1 MAEFREKHKEWVD
14 GQSLPFECVLV
25 NLANIPDRI
34 CFAEPNVEAAVGI
47 LVMKHAFDSD
57 GMKGIMDKLAKMLSK
72 MGNSARATLAEKIN
86 LYLGEYIDE
95 EVIEELRMQ
104 KSIGQVLGIPTAGDR
119 RRAAERAARRDATK
133 REREKN
139 EVASAARDKKIA
151 EFLQSIG
158 VSKKNIATAMAIK

>member
-1 MAEFREKHKEWVD
+1 MTSPSV
-14 GQSLPFECVLV
+14 
-25 NLANIPDRI
+25 
-34 CFAEPNVEAAVGI
+34 
-47 LVMKHAFDSD
+47 
-57 GMKGIMDKLAKMLSK
+57 
-72 MGNSARATLAEKIN
+72 N

-133 REREKN
+133 RERQKFEN
-139 EVASAARDKKIA
+139 RDKKIA

>member
-119 RRAAERAARRDATK
+119 RRAAERAALRRGAK

>member
-1 MAEFREKHKEWVD
+1 MTSPSV
-14 GQSLPFECVLV
+14 
-25 NLANIPDRI
+25 
-34 CFAEPNVEAAVGI
+34 
-47 LVMKHAFDSD
+47 
-57 GMKGIMDKLAKMLSK
+57 
-72 MGNSARATLAEKIN
+72 N